1 MPIDENGKFTK
12 ECPVYEGLYV
22 KEADKIIIKDIKEK
36 GRVVQAGSEVHNY
49 PYCWRSDTPL
59 IYKAVSTWF
68 IKVTDFKEDLVK
80 NNHKAYWVPKTI
92 Q

>member
-1 MPIDENGKFTK
+1 M
-12 ECPVYEGLYV
+12 
-22 KEADKIIIKDIKEK
+22 

-68 IKVTDFKEDLVK
+68 IKVTNFK
-80 NNHKAYWVPKTI
+80 
-92 Q
+92 

>member
-22 KEADKIIIKDIKEK
+22 KDADKIITKDIKDK
-36 GRVVQAGSEVHNY
+36 GRVVQSGSEVHNY

-68 IKVTDFKEDLVK
+68 IKVTDFK
-80 NNHKAYWVPKTI
+80 
-92 Q
+92 